1 MNIFKIS
8 KNMSLNIFSIVGYVN
23 IIWQIIFV
31 KQVVENFNILQTD
44 ASAITGRVMLTGCN
58 IIIGSI
64 IILFFSI
71 ASLTERMI
79 STHAFFKINEEYK
92 RNKFAIIYFYCGIAG
107 NILPFILSFVVLKFS

>member
-8 KNMSLNIFSIVGYVN
+8 KNISLNIFSVVGYVN

-31 KQVVENFNILQTD
+31 KQIVENSNILHTD
-44 ASAITGRVMLTGCN
+44 ASAITGRVMLTSCN

-71 ASLTERMI
+71 ALLIERMI

-92 RNKFAIIYFYCGIAG
+92 KNKFAIIYFYFGIAG